1 MLEIIAIVMLAKSIG
16 KICRA
21 KNLKPGWYQ
30 FLAVFLWIF
39 LEITFLLIGFIVVG
53 EGVGAYVFAIC
64 GAALGGIIAYQIA
77 SAPLKRKALVNW
89 LDACSHFLVCF

>member
-77 SAPLKRKALVNW
+77 RSAKPLSLKDGEEIFDEELVK
-89 LDACSHFLVCF
+89 